1 MRRYGATALALAR
14 GLDERGRRPI
24 AGLEDYLAGEI
35 LWIAS
40 RERVTRLEDIVLR
53 RTLMAFEG
61 AISLPALKS
70 ITALVAPY
78 LHLDR
83 PGCEAE
89 IDHLVR
95 LLSRRHHVTDL
106 ATGKNAGNSD

>member
-1 MRRYGATALALAR
+1 MRRYGATALTLAQ
-14 GLDERGRRPI
+14 GLDEQGRRPV

-70 ITALVAPY
+70 ITKLVAPC
-78 LHLDR
+78 LHWDQ
-83 PGCEAE
+83 PECEAE
-89 IDHLVR
+89 IDDLVR

-106 ATGKNAGNSD
+106 GLGKTTVNNE